1 MSRSK
6 RKEARGSG
14 PTLPREATDRVI
26 AQAERAVYF
35 AGRQWDAL
43 AKADPA
49 VEIAR
54 IHVEELVRWRLPGMV
69 TEIGA
74 LRFAPRVDP
83 ARRCGAA
90 PRAPKDGGRGQ

>member
-1 MSRSK
+1 
-6 RKEARGSG
+6 
-14 PTLPREATDRVI
+14 
-26 AQAERAVYF
+26 VYF